1 MDAEIVRKIEQYC
14 AYQERSHHEVRYKLV
29 ALGSR
34 GEDLEMI
41 MMHLIEENF
50 LNEERF
56 VMAFVSGKFKI
67 KKWGKI
73 KIAQGLKAK
82 NISPFLIQKGLQSIS
97 PNDYFNTL
105 ESLALK
111 KWQALAQLSFP
122 IKKKKTSDYLLQKG
136 YEYNLIQEV
145 WQSDIFEA

>member
-41 MMHLIEENF
+41 MTHLIEENF
-50 LNEERF
+50 LNEERY

-73 KIAQGLKAK
+73 KIAQGLKVK
-82 NISPFLIQKGLQSIS
+82 NISPYLIQKGLQSIS
-97 PNDYFNTL
+97 PNDYFSTL
-105 ESLALK
+105 ESLAIK
-111 KWQALAQLSFP
+111 KWQALIQFPLP
-122 IKKKKTSDYLLQKG
+122 IKRKKVSDYLLQKG

-145 WQSDIFEA
+145 LKSEIFEA

>member
-14 AYQERSHHEVRYKLV
+14 VYQERSHHEVRYKLV

-34 GEDLEMI
+34 GEDLETI

-50 LNEERF
+50 LNEF
-56 VMAFVSGKFKI
+56 VMAFVSGKFKL

-73 KIAQGLKAK
+73 KITQGLKAK

-97 PNDYFNTL
+97 PNEYFNTL
-105 ESLALK
+105 ESLAIK
-111 KWQALAQLSFP
+111 KWQALAQFSLP
-122 IKKKKTSDYLLQKG
+122 IKKKKTIDSLLQKG

-145 WQSDIFEA
+145 LLLDIFET